1 MSDKKTQ
8 VLFQIR
14 QMLIEAPREGAAK
27 DEPEG
32 ARYIIITDTLAKD
45 IIKQIEEA
53 DRSGA

>member
-1 MSDKKTQ
+1 MSDNKTR

-14 QMLIEAPREGAAK
+14 QLLITAPRQGAAE

-32 ARYIIITDTLAKD
+32 ARYITITDTLAKD

-53 DRSGA
+53 DRSGE